1 MVRIVEMRP
10 VLGVTVKLWIA
21 ALAASALVGCSSSP
35 AELEASTA
43 PTVKTYAENYQEIYR
58 RVSSTAKR
66 CFAGNM
72 GAYAS
77 MAVDSELYPD
87 LGYGDTT
94 LSLINMGTRNYYIS
108 VKVEKQVPSGARLT
122 VRTGNTLA
130 AERYRTYV
138 LAWADGDQSC
148 PAF

>member
-1 MVRIVEMRP
+1 MTRFWVAAIV
-10 VLGVTVKLWIA
+10 TI
-21 ALAASALVGCSSSP
+21 ALAGCSSSP
-35 AELEASTA
+35 AELEASTT
-43 PTVKTYAENYQEIYR
+43 PTVKTYVENYQEIYR

-66 CFAGNM
+66 CFAGNV

-77 MAVDSELYPD
+77 FAVDSELYPD

-108 VKVEKQVPSGARLT
+108 AKIEKQVPAGARLT

-130 AERYRTYV
+130 AERYKSLV